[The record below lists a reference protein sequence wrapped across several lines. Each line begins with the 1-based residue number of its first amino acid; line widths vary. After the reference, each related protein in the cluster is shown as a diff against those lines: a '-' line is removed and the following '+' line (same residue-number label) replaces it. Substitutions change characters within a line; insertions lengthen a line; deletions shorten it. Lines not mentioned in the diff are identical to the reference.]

1 MLFIVILAI
10 QLLSAHCGA
19 QYLHARRDPRIRHSG
34 TNNTNDQLHLSNQIA
49 TLNATA
55 LFGQL
60 PAHGYSQPKYSSSL
74 RATPP
79 DVAKYR
85 NFGNY
90 FQVIPSNTQLKMFD
104 PPVATAKR
112 ELKQH
117 SEFLTPFSF
126 SHRILHLSNDH
137 TQDSRPRRYTN
148 SSYNAVPA
156 QNNLK
161 HSNILHSLD
170 KALPMESLAR
180 KTQRVP
186 RENVRN
192 SDNEREHPKINKQTQ
207 SFHDIYMRFKNP
219 QQQSFGHV
227 KFQPQ
232 KRFEKRFESL
242 NNNNNGNRHRG
253 EIVWADATGGYGEH
267 HWDLTQGKL
276 R

>member
-1 MLFIVILAI
+1 MLYIIILTL

-19 QYLHARRDPRIRHSG
+19 QYSHARRDPHIRLSG
-34 TNNTNDQLHLSNQIA
+34 TNNTNDQLHLSDPIA

-55 LFGQL
+55 LYGQL
-60 PAHGYSQPKYSSSL
+60 PTYGYSQPKYAPSL
-74 RATPP
+74 RTTPP

-85 NFGNY
+85 NLGNY
-90 FQVIPSNTQLKMFD
+90 FQVIPPNTQLTMLE

-117 SEFLTPFSF
+117 SEYLTPFSF
-126 SHRILHLSNDH
+126 SHRVLHLGNKH
-137 TQDSRPRRYTN
+137 TQDLRPRRYTN
-148 SSYNAVPA
+148 SSYNADLS
-156 QNNLK
+156 QNDLK
-161 HSNILHSLD
+161 DSNTLRAID
-170 KALPMESLAR
+170 KALPIVLTAR
-180 KTQRVP
+180 RTQRVP
-186 RENVRN
+186 QENVHN
-192 SDNEREHPKINKQTQ
+192 LQDQREHPKIIQQTQ

-227 KFQPQ
+227 EFQPQ